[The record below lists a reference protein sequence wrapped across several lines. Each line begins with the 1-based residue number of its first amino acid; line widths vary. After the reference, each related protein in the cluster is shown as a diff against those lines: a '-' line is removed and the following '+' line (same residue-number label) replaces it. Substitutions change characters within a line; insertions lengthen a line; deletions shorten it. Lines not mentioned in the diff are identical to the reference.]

1 MASGRQSVAVVG
13 AGAIGGLIAAELH
26 AAGHQVTLCARR
38 SLTRL
43 LVEREGAVRDL
54 AVVSVGDAGDGALA
68 VATSP
73 ADVSPVP
80 WVIVALKGQDSPAA
94 GAWLSQLVDGDTV
107 VIAVQNG
114 IEHRERIGPQA
125 HGAVVLPALANTAV
139 ERIAPGHLVHRAGDL
154 LTVPDDSASESF
166 SRLLGASALR
176 VKIEPDFVS
185 AAWRKLLSNLAANP
199 LTTLTNRRMEVF
211 ADPMIRELALGLL
224 REAVVIGRAEGALLG
239 DDEPER
245 TLAAYAQVPTDSGTS
260 MLYDRTAGRPLEYDA
275 LTGAVV
281 RAALRHGLQAPLNQ
295 ALLALLAGLDAT
307 ATRRSSGSS

>member
-1 MASGRQSVAVVG
+1 VGSGPQSVAVVG

-26 AAGHQVTLCARR
+26 VAGHQVTLCARR
-38 SLTRL
+38 SLSRL
-43 LVEREGAVRDL
+43 VVERAGEVREL
-54 AVVSVGDAGDGALA
+54 TVMSVGEARDGALA
-68 VATSP
+68 VATTP
-73 ADVSPVP
+73 ADVRPVP

-94 GAWLSQLVDGDTV
+94 GAWLSRLVDRDTI

-114 IEHRERIGPQA
+114 IEHRERIGPHA

-139 ERIAPGHLVHRAGDL
+139 ERVAPGHLVHRAGDL
-154 LTVPDDSASESF
+154 LTVPDDSAAESF
-166 SRLLGASALR
+166 ARLLRASALR
-176 VKIEPDFVS
+176 VAIESDFVS

-224 REAVVIGRAEGALLG
+224 REAVVVGRAEGARLA

-245 TLAAYAQVPTDSGTS
+245 TLTAYAQVPTDSGTS
-260 MLYDRTAGRPLEYDA
+260 MLYDRLAGRSLEYDA

-281 RAALRHGLQAPLNQ
+281 RAALRHGLRVPLNQ
-295 ALLALLAGLDAT
+295 ALLALLAGLDA
-307 ATRRSSGSS
+307 ASRPVSP